1 VPKLSTEVSI
11 LIDSASH
18 WLSRCPSRWPPRL
31 LTTIYAR
38 VSLGRSRE
46 DRRIHFF
53 RDFHQRH
60 RRIFAGVRR
69 PTANVLSELSEDTAT
84 GPVAVISTEPYCTVG
99 AGIAEEQAAAAAAAA
114 SSSRTVR
121 APRCVVGG
129 GGAAAAAARRPRR
142 RLSVR
147 CTCLPGRQG
156 GSAVDGAQ
164 GVYALLRRP
173 VYRTPADPPSQ
184 PLSWGRS
191 SVGRNFCW
199 CRADR
204 GGG

>member
-18 WLSRCPSRWPPRL
+18 WLSCCPSRWPPRL

-99 AGIAEEQAAAAAAAA
+99 QCGLPAA
-114 SSSRTVR
+114 SL
-121 APRCVVGG
+121 
-129 GGAAAAAARRPRR
+129 AAAARRRR
-142 RLSVR
+142 RR
-147 CTCLPGRQG
+147 G
-156 GSAVDGAQ
+156 G
-164 GVYALLRRP
+164 
-173 VYRTPADPPSQ
+173 
-184 PLSWGRS
+184 
-191 SVGRNFCW
+191 
-199 CRADR
+199 R
-204 GGG
+204 GGGFPCAAPACQGGRGGQQWTVRKASTHCFGDLFIVPRQTHLRSRCRGGDPQ

>member
-18 WLSRCPSRWPPRL
+18 WLSCCPSRWPPRL

-99 AGIAEEQAAAAAAAA
+99 AGIAESRQQQQQQQPAAAGQCGLPAA
-114 SSSRTVR
+114 SL
-121 APRCVVGG
+121 
-129 GGAAAAAARRPRR
+129 AAAARRRR
-142 RLSVR
+142 RR
-147 CTCLPGRQG
+147 G
-156 GSAVDGAQ
+156 G
-164 GVYALLRRP
+164 
-173 VYRTPADPPSQ
+173 
-184 PLSWGRS
+184 
-191 SVGRNFCW
+191 
-199 CRADR
+199 R
-204 GGG
+204 GGGFPCAAPACQGGRGGQQWTVRKASTHCFGDLFIVPRQTHLRSRCRGGDPQ